1 VEEQFLARPIS
12 KKNTALVAAG
22 SFVIP
27 YDMRRVLTL
36 PVAVVA
42 TAMAALAAD
51 KPPPD
56 DSDVSFDV
64 EPPLLIPNRSDAPLP
79 AKAPATSAPDV
90 DLARLEKDF
99 ERAKRNAAGIER
111 FCKIGALSK
120 VEAEQR
126 ALRAIRLESDL
137 ANARLAQAKEELQKE
152 KQLAA
157 GEISKADLAQAES
170 AVALAIEAAHAT
182 AAKRERAELEAAEAN
197 VHRQEKLLALGSA
210 RKSDV
215 SRAEQKL
222 AELKAQKN

>member
-1 VEEQFLARPIS
+1 
-12 KKNTALVAAG
+12 
-22 SFVIP
+22 
-27 YDMRRVLTL
+27 MRRVLTL

-42 TAMAALAAD
+42 TALAALAAD
-51 KPPPD
+51 EPPPD

-64 EPPLLIPNRSDAPLP
+64 EPPLLIPNRSDEPLP
-79 AKAPATSAPDV
+79 ASAAAMPAQNV

-99 ERAKRNAAGIER
+99 QRAKRNAAGVER

-120 VEAEQR
+120 MEAEQR

-137 ANARLAQAKEELQKE
+137 ASVRLAQAKAELAVQE
-152 KQLAA
+152 SQLPA
-157 GEISKADLAQAES
+157 GESTKDELEAAKAALAQ
-170 AVALAIEAAHAT
+170 LTEAAQIA
-182 AAKRERAELEAAEAN
+182 AAKRERAELAAAEAN

>member
-1 VEEQFLARPIS
+1 
-12 KKNTALVAAG
+12 
-22 SFVIP
+22 
-27 YDMRRVLTL
+27 MRRVLTL

-42 TAMAALAAD
+42 TAMVALAAD
-51 KPPPD
+51 QPPTD
-56 DSDVSFDV
+56 DADVSFEI
-64 EPPLLIPNRSDAPLP
+64 EPPLLIPNRSDEPLP
-79 AKAPATSAPDV
+79 ASAVATPMQDV

-99 ERAKRNAAGIER
+99 QRAKRNAAGVER

-120 VEAEQR
+120 TEAEQR

-137 ANARLAQAKEELQKE
+137 ANARLAQVKQELEQKE
-152 KQLAA
+152 KQLTA
-157 GEISKADLAQAES
+157 GEISKGDLTQTES
-170 AVALAIEAAHAT
+170 ALALAIEAAHGA
-182 AAKRERAELEAAEAN
+182 AAKRQRAELEAAEAN